1 MPDYRLFDAP
11 PPQPAMALSDSPL
24 SGGEDGDYSAYRPY
38 GAGDPAPDGGAM
50 GTGLWRDGHWVQ
62 VSYGG
67 REFVAISRTLYG
79 ARGYLP
85 SFDELPTKEEYE
97 AGTP

>member
-1 MPDYRLFDAP
+1 
-11 PPQPAMALSDSPL
+11 MALSDSHL
-24 SGGEDGDYSAYRPY
+24 SGREDYSPCRPHET
-38 GAGDPAPDGGAM
+38 GNPVPDGGAM

-85 SFDELPTKEEYE
+85 SFDELPTKEDFE
-97 AGTP
+97 AGTA